1 MYQVDNAIIM
11 AAGTSSRFAPLSSE
25 CPKGLITVRGE
36 VLIERQI
43 RQLQEVGIR
52 DITVVT
58 GYRQEQFQY
67 LADQF
72 GVSLVHNPDYLTR
85 NNNASLYV
93 VRDRLKNTYIC
104 SSDNYFCQN
113 VFESQVDSPYYA
125 AVYADGPTAEWCM
138 EEDQDGYVSAVT
150 TGGQDAWYMLG
161 HVFWSE
167 DFSRRF
173 VKILE
178 DCYDLPE
185 TADLLWE
192 SIYKAHLDELK
203 LRIRKYPADVIF
215 EFDTLDELREF
226 DESYR
231 TDTRSQIL
239 KSVASQLGCTEADIT
254 HVEAYK
260 DKNNAASGFT
270 FLAGGIAYRYAYDK
284 KEFWRI

>member
-11 AAGTSSRFAPLSSE
+11 AAGTSSRFAPLSKE
-25 CPKGLITVRGE
+25 CPKGLISVRGE

-67 LADQF
+67 LAEKF

-85 NNNASLYV
+85 NNNSSLYV
-93 VRDRLKNTYIC
+93 VRDKLKNTYIC
-104 SSDNYFCQN
+104 SSDNYFSQN
-113 VFESQVDSPYYA
+113 VFEPQVDSAYYA
-125 AVYADGPTAEWCM
+125 AVYADGPTNEWCM
-138 EEDQDGYVSAVT
+138 EEDAEGYVCSVT
-150 TGGQDAWYMLG
+150 TGGQNAWYMLG

-167 DFSRRF
+167 EFSRRF

-178 DCYDLPE
+178 SCYDLPE

-192 SIYKAHLDELK
+192 SIYKQHLDTLK
-203 LRIRKYPADVIF
+203 LRIRKYSPDVIF

-254 HVEAYK
+254 HVKAYK

-270 FLAGGIAYRYAYDK
+270 FQAGDAHYQFSYEDNTFR
-284 KEFWRI
+284 RI